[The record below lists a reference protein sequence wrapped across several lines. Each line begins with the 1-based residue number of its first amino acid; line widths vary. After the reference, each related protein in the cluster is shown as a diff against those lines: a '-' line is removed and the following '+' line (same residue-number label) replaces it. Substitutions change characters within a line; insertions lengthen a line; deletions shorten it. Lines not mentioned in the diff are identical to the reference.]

1 MITFEQS
8 LLMVLNSKIFWAC
21 LILITL
27 YLIFFKKFLGFMGE
41 LWVKQELKKLD
52 KDKYIILNNL
62 LLKDNEGLIHQIDH
76 LVISQYG
83 LFVIETK
90 NYEGLVAGKS
100 YYDELTLY
108 LGSNKYKINNPIHQ
122 NYGHIKC
129 LQDIL
134 ELDNFAYYNVVC
146 FANRTKVKID
156 DKKDNEIIC
165 NLDFLNNEILSKK
178 SIKID
183 TDINDIKSII
193 LSKNIVDKAEKN
205 KHVENV
211 KVIKREKDEK
221 INNNICPKCGGKL
234 VERKGKYGHF
244 VGCSNYPKC
253 KYTR

>member
-1 MITFEQS
+1 ME
-8 LLMVLNSKIFWAC
+8 C
-21 LILITL
+21 D
-27 YLIFFKKFLGFMGE
+27 FF
-41 LWVKQELKKLD
+41 
-52 KDKYIILNNL
+52 
-62 LLKDNEGLIHQIDH
+62 
-76 LVISQYG
+76 
-83 LFVIETK
+83 
-90 NYEGLVAGKS
+90 
-100 YYDELTLY
+100 
-108 LGSNKYKINNPIHQ
+108 INNPIHQ

-211 KVIKREKDEK
+211 KVIKREKFVPVSPYK
-221 INNNICPKCGGKL
+221 ITYLFYLISTVSING
-234 VERKGKYGHF
+234 F
-244 VGCSNYPKC
+244 VAGLTFKGCSPATSEMRGMRIQTC
-253 KYTR
+253 RPPSG